1 MAQLLPAVI
10 HQQILTCFKSS
21 WTGSLTDY
29 HSYDPLT
36 HILFLSGM
44 LFDAFYSSPTGDLLD
59 RSFILSPQ
67 SVLSYLKA
75 EHPQCAS
82 QLLSIFASEQ
92 LVNFMTL
99 FLVRLPFRYFSE
111 VLITAKSNKCL
122 SLYHNYLAYIP
133 CICRWSVRDSLNQ
146 IHSLS
151 RVRKSFYLLGCH
163 LPYET

>member
-67 SVLSYLKA
+67 SVLTYLKA

-92 LVNFMTL
+92 LVNFMAL
-99 FLVRLPFRYFSE
+99 FLVRIPLAIS
-111 VLITAKSNKCL
+111 LKCSLLQSQITVCAFIIF
-122 SLYHNYLAYIP
+122 SLYTMYLHVV
-133 CICRWSVRDSLNQ
+133 C
-146 IHSLS
+146 
-151 RVRKSFYLLGCH
+151 
-163 LPYET
+163 T